1 MSLCRP
7 EGVQVEIGGEAHSLL
22 FTLRAVCEIEEHYDT
37 PIGEVIRRLTDEKT
51 VYATLTYLLTVLVND
66 DLYSHD
72 RSAAPY
78 TEDEIGG
85 CISIH
90 ESAALG
96 RAVMTAYVGASPKQ
110 DEDGSPN
117 QTRSRRKSISPGSST
132 SGQTSSVS
140 QRTRSGV

>member
-96 RAVMTAYVGASPKQ
+96 YVGASPKQ
-110 DEDGSPN
+110 DGSPN
-117 QTRSRRKSISPGSST
+117 QTRHRRKSISPGSST